1 MHFNL
6 YLSLSIYIYIH
17 IIILLKTTL
26 KLGTTGYELHGTGVS
41 DRFGKGPHPLLW
53 ANSRPECVQTTIRLI
68 PKQLCNFT
76 VYIIYKTQYKGG

>member
-1 MHFNL
+1 MLPTN
-6 YLSLSIYIYIH
+6 SIVTQCTSTSIFPCPYIYTH

-68 PKQLCNFT
+68 PKQLCNLQ
-76 VYIIYKTQYKGG
+76 YI